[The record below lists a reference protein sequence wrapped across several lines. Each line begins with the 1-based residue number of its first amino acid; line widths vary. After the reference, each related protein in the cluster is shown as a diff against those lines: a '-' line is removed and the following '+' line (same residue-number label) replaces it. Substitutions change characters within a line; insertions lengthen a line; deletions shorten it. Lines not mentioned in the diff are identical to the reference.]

1 MREVLS
7 VEAPFKP
14 GESPHVWGVEQKGHQ
29 KLRHI
34 EQGWRLYSEIRQKSL
49 TRTAIDKAC

>member
-7 VEAPFKP
+7 LEAPFKP
-14 GESPHVWGVEQKGHQ
+14 GEVTACVGGGTKW
-29 KLRHI
+29 HI

-49 TRTAIDKAC
+49 TKTAIDKAY